1 MPAEDIPQCP
11 AYYTRSLPG
20 IQEENSKGAG
30 SGDFYE
36 KTYKSSQAHLD
47 LPGHYQQDRG
57 ILLASPQLCE
67 LSLTLTDGWL
77 AVIVGDLF
85 LMAQVLKLLI
95 TKLFQI
101 WSICCN
107 YIPKEEHL
115 DGSIPIRHIGGCY
128 GYGMGQSHR
137 INYDA
142 AYDARHF
149 FPAS

>member
-1 MPAEDIPQCP
+1 MSCLL
-11 AYYTRSLPG
+11 YTKFAR
-20 IQEENSKGAG
+20 NSKGAG

-85 LMAQVLKLLI
+85 LMAQVLKLLLKI
-95 TKLFQI
+95 AEQYSAGA
-101 WSICCN
+101 SI
-107 YIPKEEHL
+107 
-115 DGSIPIRHIGGCY
+115 
-128 GYGMGQSHR
+128 
-137 INYDA
+137 
-142 AYDARHF
+142 F
-149 FPAS
+149 